1 MGFGSKDTTEEES
14 KDKTEARKEK
24 KRRKPEAGDAQ
35 GIYWTIFWIF
45 CIIISIIL
53 IIASCF
59 FINDFNKNI
68 KKHNVKY
75 PWPKM
80 SELFPSICIL
90 PIVIIFKITI
100 EHLSKGFVESCL
112 SKKYKNP
119 KSIEMK
125 ELGDIYRHKLA
136 RHVYKI
142 TFYTG
147 ITIFGYWVLKDL
159 PYFPKS
165 MGGKGYMPAMFLPGF
180 PNSYFHEKPPLFN
193 FYYNLNLAYFVCDF
207 IFLFISEKNQSDFVN
222 MLLHHIC
229 TISLIIFSFITN
241 YSNIGCLVI
250 FCHMESDIL
259 LHTERFLL
267 QTDKSI
273 YVLTVVGIIFVSN
286 FIYMRQY
293 VFGDMIYTI
302 YKYITWKWGIIT
314 TMLWLFLVILYIMHL
329 RWSYI
334 LLYKTSELVF
344 EKKRIK
350 DDIKFDDLID
360 KDNKDNDNDN
370 KDKKHI
376 N

>member
-1 MGFGSKDTTEEES
+1 MGFGTKDSTES
-14 KDKTEARKEK
+14 EK
-24 KRRKPEAGDAQ
+24 KTKDEKKSYSSRDGEPGVL
-35 GIYWTIFWIF
+35 YWNGFWVI
-45 CIIISIIL
+45 CIIVSIIL
-53 IIASCF
+53 IIASSFC
-59 FINDFNKNI
+59 INDFNENI
-68 KKHNVKY
+68 KKHNLKY

-80 SELFPSICIL
+80 FDLFPSLCIL
-90 PIVIIFKITI
+90 PIVIIFKITV
-100 EHLSKGFVESCL
+100 EQLSKGFVEHCL
-112 SKKYKNP
+112 AKKYKKP
-119 KSIEMK
+119 KDEQMK
-125 ELGDIYRHKLA
+125 ELADIYRHKLA
-136 RHVYKI
+136 RHIYKI

-147 ITIFGYWVLKDL
+147 ITIFGYYVLKDL

-165 MGGKGYMPAMFLPGF
+165 MGGKGYMPALFLPGF

-193 FYYNLNLAYFVCDF
+193 FYYNLSLAYFVCDF

-241 YSNIGCLVI
+241 YSNIGSLVI

-273 YVLTVVGIIFVSN
+273 FVLTIVGIIFVSN

-293 VFGDMIYTI
+293 VFGEMIYVI

-314 TMLWLFLVILYIMHL
+314 TMLWLFLVILYIMHV
-329 RWSYI
+329 RWSYV

-344 EKKRIK
+344 QKKRIA
-350 DDIKFDDLID
+350 DDIKFDERHKD
-360 KDNKDNDNDN
+360 DNKEN
-370 KDKKHI
+370 KEKKHNI
-376 N
+376 